1 MAMKAM
7 ILAAGRG
14 QRMGT
19 LTDSLPKPLIRLR
32 GRALIDY
39 HIESL
44 AACGVRDF
52 VINSGWLGE
61 RLHEH
66 VGDGSA
72 YGVRVAWSDEGWP
85 ALETGGGLRKA
96 LPLLGPAPF
105 LVVNADVYVE
115 YPWPRLLG
123 MQLRTS
129 LAHLVLVPN
138 PEHNPGGDF
147 TLREGRVVE
156 PPHGDKLTY
165 SGISVIDPALV
176 AGQPAGARFQL
187 APLLRE
193 AAAAGR
199 VGAERFEGKW
209 SDVGTPE
216 RLAALESLR

>member
-1 MAMKAM
+1 MKAM

-39 HIESL
+39 HLESL
-44 AACGVRDF
+44 AACGVREF

-123 MQLRTS
+123 MPLGTS

-156 PPHGDKLTY
+156 PARGEKITY

-199 VGAERFEGKW
+199 VGGERFEGKW

-216 RLAALESLR
+216 RLAALEQRR